1 MLYTIAAV
9 HGVEALAMM
18 TVSDIVGDAE
28 RRASASATTSCSRG
42 VDDMMRLACRVAVT

>member
-18 TVSDIVGDAE
+18 TVSDILGD
-28 RRASASATTSCSRG
+28 RASASGSATTSCAAAS
-42 VDDMMRLACRVAVT
+42 TT